1 MSSKT
6 YEFTVR
12 LQVEDATAQSAAE
25 IDSLLAGEVE
35 VEYDGQWLGIG
46 GLLAMTLLSALSA
59 PVKDMIIE
67 VAYERGEAPEAP
79 TALESALP
87 SLGAPSGGGAGGV
100 KSSQNSGRT
109 LVTSTAS
116 VSKGTTRKTKT
127 LPRRPKR

>member
-1 MSSKT
+1 MSSTT

-12 LQVEDATAQSAAE
+12 LQVEDATAQSTAE
-25 IDSLLAGEVE
+25 IDTLLAGEVE

-59 PVKDMIIE
+59 PVKDMIVE
-67 VAYERGEAPEAP
+67 VAYQRSEAPEAP

-100 KSSQNSGRT
+100 KSSQSSGRT

-116 VSKGTTRKTKT
+116 VSKATTRKTKT